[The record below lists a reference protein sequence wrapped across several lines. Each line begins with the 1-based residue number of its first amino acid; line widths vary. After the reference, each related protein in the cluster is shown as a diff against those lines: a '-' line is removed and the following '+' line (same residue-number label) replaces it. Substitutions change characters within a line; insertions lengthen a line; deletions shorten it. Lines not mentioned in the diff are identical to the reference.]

1 MFFSVHL
8 LFRFSEVRC
17 IPKAFSSVE
26 YVDTRTKQPPTNFD
40 GLLNSVTVL
49 LKNNSVRAPTQFG
62 FVERILVLGFSS
74 GTNVKFICDIQRKSK
89 HVS

>member
-8 LFRFSEVRC
+8 LFRFSEVGC

-26 YVDTRTKQPPTNFD
+26 YVGTRTKQPPTNFG

-49 LKNNSVRAPTQFG
+49 LKNNSVRAPRTLGVIWKALQ
-62 FVERILVLGFSS
+62 VLSLGLWIISL
-74 GTNVKFICDIQRKSK
+74 C
-89 HVS
+89 